1 MNVDAYVDYWRK
13 EGYGYKRI
21 SKMLNY
27 RVSHMG
33 VKRHLKA
40 LESKQQ
46 PSRKF

>member
-1 MNVDAYVDYWRK
+1 MDVDAYVEYWRNM
-13 EGYGYKRI
+13 GYGYKRI

-40 LESKQQ
+40 LELKQQ
-46 PSRKF
+46 SSRKF